1 MARKIKRRKP
11 QTERDQRALDSVKAQ
26 RGLDRD
32 AHYAAGGSSAE
43 WRGLHTVQRNKK
55 RYVRPQ
61 GRQDWQ

>member
-11 QTERDQRALDSVKAQ
+11 QGERDQRALDNVKAQ

-32 AHYAAGGSSAE
+32 AHYAGGGSTAE
-43 WRGLHTVQRNKK
+43 WRGLHTVQRNIK
-55 RYVRPQ
+55 RYRRPQ